1 MTEIAKSD
9 LFFIITSIS
18 VISLTVILAIVLFY
32 VFSIVKKVNKI
43 VSKVKEES
51 ENAIE
56 DIRELRA
63 KLKAEGSAIRGLSMA
78 FAFIKNM
85 FSGKK
90 SKKK

>member
-43 VSKVKEES
+43 VGKVKEES

-63 KLKAEGSAIRGLSMA
+63 KLKADGSAIRGISIVFGL
-78 FAFIKNM
+78 IKNM
-85 FSGKK
+85 VSGKK
-90 SKKK
+90 SKKR